1 MVCFAGK
8 ITQEIDNPVYYK
20 REVQVANTLIWRH
33 NLYESPLCPPHVFKY
48 RSVLPHEETAGKLSP
63 KPGKPAS
70 CVICVCFSHRIVM
83 VYKETPNKF
92 YLRPNNL
99 CSHLLLLLLFCFV
112 FFFFSRLLVAPL
124 STLSDF
130 QISVCRGM
138 CQFPTDDLVFTHAQS
153 YKHWKA
159 PLHTLHVCKHSE
171 IHPFIWIQFTPKIWM
186 AVENVNYGIC
196 SFLIIVGCS
205 VHSCST
211 VDCYFFSAF
220 NWSWNSMT
228 YFVWRECILYLR
240 LLRRWPWA

>member
-99 CSHLLLLLLFCFV
+99 CSHLLLLLFCFV
-112 FFFFSRLLVAPL
+112 FFFFLQIACGTPLYTLRFSNICLQGDVSVSNRWPSFYTRTILQTLKGPSTYITCLQTLWNSSLYMNSVYTKDLNGCGKCQLWNLFIFNYCRLLCTQLLYSWLLFFL
-124 STLSDF
+124 S
-130 QISVCRGM
+130 I
-138 CQFPTDDLVFTHAQS
+138 
-153 YKHWKA
+153 
-159 PLHTLHVCKHSE
+159 
-171 IHPFIWIQFTPKIWM
+171 
-186 AVENVNYGIC
+186 
-196 SFLIIVGCS
+196 
-205 VHSCST
+205 
-211 VDCYFFSAF
+211 
-220 NWSWNSMT
+220 
-228 YFVWRECILYLR
+228 
-240 LLRRWPWA
+240 